1 MIFTTSTQ
9 VGTILSPA
17 KKTSAPIVGRPRLRV
32 DATKTS
38 TSSKLTTDSWT
49 KMTIYDEV
57 LYDYQKDAA
66 DRIALQRR
74 IMLADQPGL
83 GKTLM
88 VLGGLEKAGMFE
100 LGKNIIIITP
110 IINAQTAWL
119 DTIEKFVAS
128 RHDINVIDI
137 SRGTVHEKRAAIEGN
152 LTGLCNI
159 IVANHN
165 AIDAMDNGLH
175 RVDTLT
181 MESFDAVVIDESHMV
196 LPIAKPKNLT
206 RFWRGL
212 NKLRTKEDAMR
223 IAVSGTPDRGKLENR
238 YGTWLFLDP
247 WNTPRNQW
255 DWFGS
260 NFHLYDQRVAANRTV
275 KMIGQL
281 KDRQTWL
288 AKDKSMMIRRTKSE
302 VLSQLPP
309 KQYVDVEVFL
319 SKAQLRDYVEV
330 RAEYMDSPK
339 PEPMV
344 FATRARQMA
353 DCQWDKEWEPRV
365 GGESSK
371 LEWLVEWLDSR
382 GYIDN
387 SLEGQVVIVSQFSK
401 VLHWLAK
408 ELEKLGVKAEI
419 LDGSTAQKTRDQIQR
434 DFQDGDFRIVLL
446 SGQMGVGITLD
457 AADDLIMF
465 DSPYDPDRVEQI
477 EDRVHRASNMHKVT
491 IWNLI
496 AVGTVDQA
504 IAEKVSRRYK
514 VTRRLLDESR
524 GVEIEREVIAR
535 LVKMSDP
542 SDKLETQKE

>member
-1 MIFTTSTQ
+1 
-9 VGTILSPA
+9 
-17 KKTSAPIVGRPRLRV
+17 
-32 DATKTS
+32 
-38 TSSKLTTDSWT
+38 
-49 KMTIYDEV
+49 MTIYDEV

-74 IMLADQPGL
+74 VLLADQPGL

-88 VLGGLEKAGMFE
+88 VLGGLEKAEMFE
-100 LGKNIIIITP
+100 IGKNILIITP

-119 DTIEKFVAS
+119 DTIEKFIAP
-128 RHDINVIDI
+128 RHDINVIDV

-165 AIDAMDNGLH
+165 AIDFMDTNEH
-175 RVDTLT
+175 RVGTIT
-181 MESFDAVVIDESHMV
+181 MAEYDAIIIDESHMV
-196 LPIAKPKNLT
+196 LPITNHRKLT
-206 RFWRGL
+206 RFWQGL
-212 NKLRTKEDAMR
+212 MRIPRTDDCMR

-247 WNTPRNQW
+247 WNTADNRWEWLERN
-255 DWFGS
+255 F
-260 NFHLYDQRVAANRTV
+260 FVYDQRVAANRTV
-275 KMIGQL
+275 KMVGALRNQ
-281 KDRQTWL
+281 DAWL
-288 AKDKSMMIRRTKSE
+288 AKDKAMMIRRTKSE
-302 VLSQLPP
+302 VLTQLPA
-309 KQYVDVEVFL
+309 KQYVDVEVEL
-319 SKAQLRDYVEV
+319 TKAQLRDYVEV
-330 RAEYMDSPK
+330 RSEFALADK

-353 DCQWDKEWEPRV
+353 ACQWDANWEPRV
-365 GGESSK
+365 GGDSSK
-371 LEWLVEWLDSR
+371 LDWLLEWLDSR
-382 GYIDN
+382 GYMDN
-387 SLEGQVVIVSQFSK
+387 SLDGKVVIASQFSK

-408 ELEKLGVKAEI
+408 ELEKRDLRPQI
-419 LDGSTAQKTRDQIQR
+419 LDGSTPQKQRDQIQR
-434 DFQDGDFRIVLL
+434 DFQDGDCRIILL

-465 DSPYDPDRVEQI
+465 DSPYDPDRIEQI

-496 AVGTVDQA
+496 AIGTVDQV
-504 IAEKVSRRYK
+504 IAEKVSKRYK

-535 LVKMSDP
+535 LTKMSDP
-542 SDKLETQKE
+542 DDKLDTKERD

>member
-1 MIFTTSTQ
+1 MMIFTTSTLT
-9 VGTILSPA
+9 GMILSPA
-17 KKTSAPIVGRPRLRV
+17 KKTSVLPVGRPRKNVSAMRNQ
-32 DATKTS
+32 KTS
-38 TSSKLTTDSWT
+38 GDYVE
-49 KMTIYDEV
+49 IYDNI

-66 DRIALQRR
+66 DRIALQGRVL
-74 IMLADQPGL
+74 LADQPGL

-88 VLGGLEKAGMFE
+88 VLGGLEKAGMFN

-110 IINAQTAWL
+110 IINAHTAWI
-119 DTIEKFVAS
+119 DTIEKFVAPH
-128 RHDINVIDI
+128 HDVNVIDI

-165 AIDAMDNGLH
+165 AIDYMDTREH
-175 RVDTLT
+175 RVSSIT
-181 MESFDAVVIDESHMV
+181 MAEYDAIIIDESHMV
-196 LPIAKPKNLT
+196 LPIQNHRKLT
-206 RFWRGL
+206 RFWQGL
-212 NKLRTKEDAMR
+212 LRIPRKDDAMR

-238 YGTWLFLDP
+238 FGTWLFLDP
-247 WNTPRNQW
+247 WNTSDNRWEWLERNFFVYEQRVSANRKVKMVGQLRNQE
-255 DWFGS
+255 
-260 NFHLYDQRVAANRTV
+260 A
-275 KMIGQL
+275 
-281 KDRQTWL
+281 WL
-288 AKDKSMMIRRTKSE
+288 AKDKTMMIRRTKSE
-302 VLSQLPP
+302 VLTQLPP

-319 SKAQLRDYVEV
+319 NKAQLRDYFET
-330 RAEYMDSPK
+330 RQEHLASEN

-353 DCQWDKEWEPRV
+353 DCQWDKNWEPRV

-371 LEWLVEWLDSR
+371 LDWLVEWLDSR

-387 SLEGQVVIVSQFSK
+387 SLDGKVVIASQFSK

-408 ELEKLGVKAEI
+408 ELEKREMRPQI
-419 LDGSTAQKTRDQIQR
+419 LDGSTPQKQRDQIQR
-434 DFQDGDFRIVLL
+434 DFQNGDCRIILL

-465 DSPYDPDRVEQI
+465 DSPYDPDRIEQI
-477 EDRVHRASNMHKVT
+477 EDRVHRASNMHNVT

-496 AVGTVDQA
+496 AIGTIDQA
-504 IAEKVSRRYK
+504 IAEKVSKRYK

-535 LVKMSDP
+535 LTKMSDP
-542 SDKLETQKE
+542 SDKLETPEE

>member
-1 MIFTTSTQ
+1 MMIFTTSTQ
-9 VGTILSPA
+9 SGMILSPA
-17 KKTSAPIVGRPRLRV
+17 KKTYAHLVGRPRKSA
-32 DATKTS
+32 DATRNQRTS
-38 TSSKLTTDSWT
+38 GDF
-49 KMTIYDEV
+49 MEIYDNV
-57 LYDYQKDAA
+57 LYDYQRDAA

-74 IMLADQPGL
+74 ILLADQPGL

-88 VLGGLEKAGMFE
+88 VLGGLEKAGMFNI
-100 LGKNIIIITP
+100 GKNIIIITP

-119 DTIEKFVAS
+119 DTIEKFVAPY
-128 RHDINVIDI
+128 HNVNVIDI

-165 AIDAMDNGLH
+165 AIDVMDNGLH

-181 MESFDAVVIDESHMV
+181 MESFDVIVIDESHMV

-247 WNTPRNQW
+247 WGTPRNQW
-255 DWFGS
+255 DWLGS
-260 NFHLYDQRVAANRTV
+260 NFHIYDQKVAANRTV

-281 KDRQTWL
+281 KDRQSWL
-288 AKDKSMMIRRTKSE
+288 AKDKTMMIRRTKSE
-302 VLSQLPP
+302 VLTQLPP

-319 SKAQLRDYVEV
+319 TKAQLRDYVDV
-330 RAEYMDSPK
+330 RDEYLKSPN

-353 DCQWDKEWEPRV
+353 DCQWDKNWEPRV

-371 LEWLVEWLDSR
+371 LDWLIEWLDSR
-382 GYIDN
+382 GYMDK
-387 SLEGQVVIVSQFSK
+387 SLDGKVVIASQFSK
-401 VLHWLAK
+401 VLHWLAE
-408 ELEKLGVKAEI
+408 ELEKRDMRPQI
-419 LDGSTAQKTRDQIQR
+419 LDGSTPQKQRDQIQR
-434 DFQDGDFRIVLL
+434 DFQDGDCRIVLL
-446 SGQMGVGITLD
+446 SGQMGVGINLD

-465 DSPYDPDRVEQI
+465 DSPYDPDRIEQI
-477 EDRVHRASNMHKVT
+477 EDRVHRASNMHNVT

-496 AVGTVDQA
+496 AIGTIDQA
-504 IAEKVSRRYK
+504 IVEKVSKRYK

-535 LVKMSDP
+535 LTKTN
-542 SDKLETQKE
+542 EEGEQK

>member
-1 MIFTTSTQ
+1 MMIFTTSTQ
-9 VGTILSPA
+9 AGMILSPA
-17 KKTSAPIVGRPRLRV
+17 KKTYAHLVGRPSKNANATRNPKTFG
-32 DATKTS
+32 DA
-38 TSSKLTTDSWT
+38 
-49 KMTIYDEV
+49 MEIYNNV

-66 DRIALQRR
+66 DRIASQRQVL
-74 IMLADQPGL
+74 LADQPGL

-119 DTIEKFVAS
+119 DTIEKFVAPY
-128 RHDINVIDI
+128 HDVNVIDI
-137 SRGTVHEKRAAIEGN
+137 SRGTVHEKRAAIEDN

-165 AIDAMDNGLH
+165 AIDVMDNGLH

-181 MESFDAVVIDESHMV
+181 MEAFDVVVIDESHMV

-255 DWFGS
+255 DWFGT
-260 NFHLYDQRVAANRTV
+260 NFHLYDQKVAANRTV

-281 KDRQTWL
+281 KDRQSWL
-288 AKDKSMMIRRTKSE
+288 AKDKAMMIRRTKSE
-302 VLSQLPP
+302 VLTQLPP

-353 DCQWDKEWEPRV
+353 DCQWDKNWEPRV

-371 LEWLVEWLDSR
+371 LNWLIEWLDSR

-401 VLHWLAK
+401 VLHWLSK
-408 ELEKLGVKAEI
+408 ELEKLGVRAEI
-419 LDGSTAQKTRDQIQR
+419 LDGSTPQKQRDEIQR

-514 VTRRLLDESR
+514 VTRRLLDQSR

-535 LVKMSDP
+535 LTKMSDP
-542 SDKLETQKE
+542 SDKLDTPEE